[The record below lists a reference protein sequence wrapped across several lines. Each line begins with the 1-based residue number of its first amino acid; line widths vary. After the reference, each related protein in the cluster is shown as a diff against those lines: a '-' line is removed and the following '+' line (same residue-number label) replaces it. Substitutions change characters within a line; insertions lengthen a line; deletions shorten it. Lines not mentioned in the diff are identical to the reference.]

1 MLLHINGTDNTDT
14 ANFDNLDSVS
24 IERVGD
30 NQIQLVTE
38 DDHSL
43 VVTRESN
50 NLIVVVALDFSL
62 FGSTLGLLGNWS
74 DTFEDD
80 FIIPNGTNL
89 GYPLTDEQIHNDF
102 GETCKYISIKVS
114 VFLNLPLENCSGKE
128 VYQSG
133 YT

>member
-102 GETCKYISIKVS
+102 GETCKYT
-114 VFLNLPLENCSGKE
+114 F
-128 VYQSG
+128 Q
-133 YT
+133 